1 MNDRPITFEVL
12 NAYVDGELDA
22 SAMADVAYAVS
33 EDSDLARQVAA
44 ISRLHSVLAE
54 SLDAPPQSLP
64 LTEAAAPPSQTLK
77 RLTRSRSIIADYARP
92 CRKPI
97 SRT

>member
-1 MNDRPITFEVL
+1 MSDRPITFEVL

-22 SAMADVAYAVS
+22 SAMADVAHAVS

-54 SLDAPPQSLP
+54 SLDAPPQSMP
-64 LTEAAAPPSQTLK
+64 RTEPDAPP
-77 RLTRSRSIIADYARP
+77 RRR
-92 CRKPI
+92 
-97 SRT
+97 